1 MGPILVSV
9 NPYKVLTNHHGE
21 AHLQRFAQA
30 KADGSGS
37 PHIYGVAAAAYQ
49 RLLAQN
55 RDQSVLIRYVRTDVR
70 RAAPVVISSS
80 WPPRR
85 CMMHAAA

>member
-1 MGPILVSV
+1 VGPILVSV

-30 KADGSGS
+30 KAKADGSGS

-49 RLLAQN
+49 RLLTEN
-55 RDQSVLIRYVRTDVR
+55 RDQSVLIRYLRTYD
-70 RAAPVVISSS
+70 AGG
-80 WPPRR
+80 
-85 CMMHAAA
+85 